1 MKVRFP
7 KIRPPK
13 IKLAKFGLPNIASL
27 RLSFKSQNL
36 LIGASALALLGVGGL
51 AWFFVRPML
60 NARETPAQERV
71 EAAAAPTLE
80 TRQEEQSEAT
90 AEAKAETG
98 PEKTEAAQEQPAEKG
113 EKAAAAP
120 PPPGATGEPEQLVR
134 RLQDIQ
140 ERVAAGDAAAFSEMP
155 KLLRRIAKKF
165 AEQPPEVWSQRS
177 NARALELYLLS
188 GGDSAV
194 GRKILAQHKCA
205 VSEEPLVRAAI
216 AYRENVDGPDR
227 DFLLRLEPREL
238 DLDLAA
244 QIAFV
249 QSILLT
255 GVDRPRAIARL
266 DLARLLA
273 PGGLVEE
280 AALRREVALLSET
293 TEFDK
298 FAGLS
303 RQYWERY
310 RSSPYADNFVR
321 QFMLAVVRVSQS
333 IKVSEWAQLNEFIN
347 SLTTETRR
355 ALYLAMAQT
364 AAVVGNSALAA
375 MAAQNALELSPA
387 DSVERQRALLF
398 RAAARIAGADFTE
411 SRSLLGDLDRTKLPP
426 GDQPLFDAVS
436 LVAARI
442 FRPPEQHFDMAA
454 PGAAHSGPPND
465 ADAALTRA
473 ETSVKEADSTLDDVR
488 KTMERKSR

>member
-1 MKVRFP
+1 MKFS
-7 KIRPPK
+7 IRPPK
-13 IKLAKFGLPNIASL
+13 INPPNIRLPKIALPRFSL
-27 RLSFKSQNL
+27 KSQNL

-60 NARETPAQERV
+60 NARQAPAQETA

-80 TRQEEQSEAT
+80 KKQEEKLSAT
-90 AEAKAETG
+90 VEGKAETA
-98 PEKTEAAQEQPAEKG
+98 PEKSEAAHETSAEKAD
-113 EKAAAAP
+113 KAVAP
-120 PPPGATGEPEQLVR
+120 TPPAGPPGEPEQLVR

-165 AEQPPEVWSQRS
+165 AEQPPETWLQKA

-188 GGDSAV
+188 GGDAAI
-194 GRKILAQHKCA
+194 GRKILAQHKFA
-205 VSEEPLVRAAI
+205 ASEEPLAKAAI
-216 AYRENVDGPDR
+216 AYLENVDGPDR

-238 DLDLAA
+238 DPGLAA

-298 FAGLS
+298 FAGLA
-303 RQYWERY
+303 RQYWQRY
-310 RSSPYADNFVR
+310 RQSPYADNFLR
-321 QFMLAVVRVSQS
+321 QFILAVVRVSQS
-333 IKVSEWAQLNEFIN
+333 IKVSEWAQLNEFID
-347 SLTTETRR
+347 SLTPETRR
-355 ALYLAMAQT
+355 PLYLAMAQT
-364 AAVVGNSALAA
+364 AAVVGNGALAA

-398 RAAARIAGADFTE
+398 LAAARIAGADFAE
-411 SRSLLGDLDRTKLPP
+411 SRTLLRDLDKTRLPV
-426 GDQPLFDAVS
+426 GDQPLFDAVALAS
-436 LVAARI
+436 ARI
-442 FRPPEQHFDMAA
+442 FRAPEQHFAGAPTRAA
-454 PGAAHSGPPND
+454 QSRDAND

-473 ETSVKEADSTLDDVR
+473 ETSVKEADSVLDNVR